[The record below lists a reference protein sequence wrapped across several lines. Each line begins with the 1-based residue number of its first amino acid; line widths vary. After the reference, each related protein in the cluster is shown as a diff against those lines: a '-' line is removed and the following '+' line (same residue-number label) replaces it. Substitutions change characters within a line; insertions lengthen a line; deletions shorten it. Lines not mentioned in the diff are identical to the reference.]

1 MRLERCER
9 GHFYDAERFSSCPHC
24 DQTTVTGT
32 VLINQED
39 DDINKTSGIQ
49 SEVMVSAIPTDS
61 FAEPDDGQKTVG
73 YFANMAIGSEPVVGW
88 LVCIGGNHFGEDFK
102 LKAGRNF
109 IGRSSEMDVALT
121 GDASVSRDRHA
132 IILYEPRNNIFIVQS
147 GDAKELFYLNDKVV
161 LNATEISAYDKL
173 TLGNST
179 LLFVPCCSDKFKWE
193 DYKKEE
199 EK

>member
-9 GHFYDAERFSSCPHC
+9 GHFYDAERFSTCPHC

-39 DDINKTSGIQ
+39 DDFGKTSGI
-49 SEVMVSAIPTDS
+49 P
-61 FAEPDDGQKTVG
+61 AEPPVTPVPFGEDLPGTDDGQKTVG
-73 YFANMAIGSEPVVGW
+73 YFNMAIGSEPVVGW

-132 IILYEPRNNIFIVQS
+132 IILYEPKNNIFIVQS

>member
-88 LVCIGGNHFGEDFK
+88 LVCISGNHFGEDFK

>member
-39 DDINKTSGIQ
+39 EELSKTAGIQ
-49 SEVMVSAIPTDS
+49 QDASSVMEISGS
-61 FAEPDDGQKTVG
+61 GFAEPDDGQKTVG
-73 YFANMAIGSEPVVGW
+73 YFNMAIGSEPVVGW

-121 GDASVSRDRHA
+121 GDPSVSRDRHA
-132 IILYEPRNNIFIVQS
+132 IILYEPKNNIFIVQS